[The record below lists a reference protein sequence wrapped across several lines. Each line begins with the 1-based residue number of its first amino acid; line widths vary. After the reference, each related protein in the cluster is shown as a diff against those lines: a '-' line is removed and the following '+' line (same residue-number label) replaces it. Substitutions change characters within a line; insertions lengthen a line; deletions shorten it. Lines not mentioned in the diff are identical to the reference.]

1 MRLHVKVIPG
11 ASRDEVVGLMNQT
24 LKVRVVA
31 PPERG
36 KANVAVLR
44 LVADVLDLPLSAVR
58 IVAGHA
64 SRLKIVEIDGLEAG
78 DLFERL
84 C

>member
-36 KANVAVLR
+36 KANLAVVR
-44 LVADVLDLPLSAVR
+44 LVANALDLPLSAVR

-64 SRLKIVEIDGLEAG
+64 SRVKIVEIDGLEAG
-78 DLFERL
+78 DLVDRL
-84 C
+84 S